1 MDGKLQA
8 YGLKHKA
15 KIILRE
21 CDDCS
26 GRDEFYTEVPEGF
39 VPNIVIVDDAYRYEC
54 IVKALTLP
62 RPFVLIVDNW
72 FQSYVFICPAAVELL
87 KDFEQQI
94 FEQADHTDNDG
105 VNKWKTAIF
114 YIK

>member
-1 MDGKLQA
+1 
-8 YGLKHKA
+8 
-15 KIILRE
+15 
-21 CDDCS
+21 
-26 GRDEFYTEVPEGF
+26 
-39 VPNIVIVDDAYRYEC
+39 
-54 IVKALTLP
+54 LTLP